1 MHLAVETRHLLYG
14 SRQCLFVI
22 RRIEP
27 GSERSCAVPDDEPVI
42 FDIERY
48 RLLGQY
54 TNGERVRAVNSC
66 KDVLPALADL
76 LDTGGGR
83 FGLRLWC
90 WFRLRCWLWC
100 LLNLRFRL
108 RFWRLSSLRW
118 LFRLLG
124 LGGLGWPCRL
134 G

>member
-42 FDIERY
+42 FDIEWHC
-48 RLLGQY
+48 LFSQHA
-54 TNGERVRAVNSC
+54 NGERVRAVNSC
-66 KDVLPALADL
+66 KDVLPMLADL
-76 LDTGGGR
+76 LDTGGCR
-83 FGLRLWC
+83 FGLRLG
-90 WFRLRCWLWC
+90 
-100 LLNLRFRL
+100 
-108 RFWRLSSLRW
+108 W
-118 LFRLLG
+118 LFRLCG
-124 LGGLGWPCRL
+124 LSRL